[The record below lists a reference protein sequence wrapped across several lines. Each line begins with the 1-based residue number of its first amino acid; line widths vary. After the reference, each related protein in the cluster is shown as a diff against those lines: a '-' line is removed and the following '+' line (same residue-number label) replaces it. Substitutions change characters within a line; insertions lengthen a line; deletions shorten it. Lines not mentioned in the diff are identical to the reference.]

1 MACLFHNSLG
11 LLLLEVL
18 GLAFLTLWTRLISD
32 ITGSGFVFLTGEK
45 EKFKNSK
52 KLEIWKKK

>member
-45 EKFKNSK
+45 EKLK
-52 KLEIWKKK
+52 I